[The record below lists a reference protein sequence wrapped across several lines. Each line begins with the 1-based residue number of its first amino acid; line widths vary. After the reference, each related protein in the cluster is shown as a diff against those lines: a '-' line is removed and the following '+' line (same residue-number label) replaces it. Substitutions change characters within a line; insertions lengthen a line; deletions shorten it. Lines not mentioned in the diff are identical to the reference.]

1 MAMAKVRVNELRKLT
16 LPIETVVDAVLELD
30 RSHGGTL
37 AIGQLMEVRVE
48 TGAQAGLT
56 LVVMQG
62 SGSAA
67 AAVQKHYTLPAVAAA
82 VIHYC
87 FRARIPLPR
96 QATKSIE
103 VVAEGFQLTIQTTT
117 EVLRLHGELPQVSQV
132 AVGVARRTRSSP
144 PGMQRW
150 MIRPALKSRQ
160 PLRRPPKPY
169 PPRPPPRRLPPPEAP
184 AADIIQ
190 GSHVRLPAIVSV
202 CGDFPRRAMCFSP
215 RGAVASLQSWQRI
228 TTTWSFRACNR
239 PPVR

>member
-1 MAMAKVRVNELRKLT
+1 MSPGSRSSAGVGGILGIAMAKVRVQELRKLT

-37 AIGQLMEVRVE
+37 AIGKLMEARIE
-48 TGAQAGLT
+48 TGAAPGLT
-56 LVVMQG
+56 LVVIQG

-103 VVAEGFQLTIQTTT
+103 IVGEAFQLTIQTNT

-132 AVGVARRTRSSP
+132 EVGA
-144 PGMQRW
+144 
-150 MIRPALKSRQ
+150 RPAGAEPIVATGDAALDD
-160 PLRRPPKPY
+160 PTT
-169 PPRPPPRRLPPPEAP
+169 PEAAEASEP
-184 AADIIQ
+184 AAE
-190 GSHVRLPAIVSV
+190 AE
-202 CGDFPRRAMCFSP
+202 SP
-215 RGAVASLQSWQRI
+215 EAA
-228 TTTWSFRACNR
+228 TAAA
-239 PPVR
+239 

>member
-1 MAMAKVRVNELRKLT
+1 MSPGSRSIADDPGILGMAMAKVRVQELRRLL

-37 AIGQLMEVRVE
+37 AIGKLMEARVE
-48 TGAQAGLT
+48 TGTTPGLT
-56 LVVMQG
+56 LVVIQG

-103 VVAEGFQLTIQTTT
+103 VVPEGFQLTIQTVT

-132 AVGVARRTRSSP
+132 EVGARAAEPIVATGDAALDDPTSP
-144 PGMQRW
+144 E
-150 MIRPALKSRQ
+150 A
-160 PLRRPPKPY
+160 
-169 PPRPPPRRLPPPEAP
+169 EAP
-184 AADIIQ
+184 AAATAEAA
-190 GSHVRLPAIVSV
+190 PAA
-202 CGDFPRRAMCFSP
+202 PQA
-215 RGAVASLQSWQRI
+215 AA
-228 TTTWSFRACNR
+228 TAAA
-239 PPVR
+239 

>member
-37 AIGQLMEVRVE
+37 AIGKLMEARVE
-48 TGAQAGLT
+48 TGTAPGLT
-56 LVVMQG
+56 LVVIQG

-117 EVLRLHGELPQVSQV
+117 EVLRLHSELPQVSQV
-132 AVGVARRTRSSP
+132 EVGGRAADPIVATGDAALDDPTSP
-144 PGMQRW
+144 EV
-150 MIRPALKSRQ
+150 
-160 PLRRPPKPY
+160 
-169 PPRPPPRRLPPPEAP
+169 EAP
-184 AADIIQ
+184 A
-190 GSHVRLPAIVSV
+190 PA
-202 CGDFPRRAMCFSP
+202 AAE
-215 RGAVASLQSWQRI
+215 AVPTAPAAAAAA
-228 TTTWSFRACNR
+228 TAAA
-239 PPVR
+239 

>member
-1 MAMAKVRVNELRKLT
+1 MSPGSRSTVGGGGILGIAMAKVRVQELRKLT

-37 AIGQLMEVRVE
+37 AIGKLMEARVE
-48 TGAQAGLT
+48 TGAAPGLT
-56 LVVMQG
+56 LVVIQG

-103 VVAEGFQLTIQTTT
+103 IVADGFQLTIQTTT

-132 AVGVARRTRSSP
+132 EVGTKAAGTEPIVATGDAALDDPTSSAAP
-144 PGMQRW
+144 ET
-150 MIRPALKSRQ
+150 PAEAET
-160 PLRRPPKPY
+160 
-169 PPRPPPRRLPPPEAP
+169 PEAAT
-184 AADIIQ
+184 AA
-190 GSHVRLPAIVSV
+190 A
-202 CGDFPRRAMCFSP
+202 
-215 RGAVASLQSWQRI
+215 
-228 TTTWSFRACNR
+228 
-239 PPVR
+239 